1 MRGNIVI
8 NYLASGPAGIEN
20 FTSRAIVNDGILTW
34 VNATVK
40 SPANPLR
47 LHGSPQ
53 WGVLNLRARVAGF
66 YLYTW
71 CSWFFSTNM
80 ETSKVPLR
88 GKVKDA
94 EAEALLKLL
103 RQEKEYN
110 DRLSAPQIHQRIPL
124 PAIGSRASDNKSQQ
138 CKETDPTFITE
149 TLESS
154 RFNSNVEDEKEL
166 LSDSNFLWTTPK
178 TDVNNNVRTPF
189 KEDIYVPPY
198 SWKGQQG
205 VSCTNFNRQRK
216 KSNGRTLPPLE
227 IPSSPSSDL
236 LERPSCPYSSSS
248 KFWDDWRCYGTHRS
262 YSRELS
268 LSAVV

>member
-1 MRGNIVI
+1 
-8 NYLASGPAGIEN
+8 
-20 FTSRAIVNDGILTW
+20 
-34 VNATVK
+34 
-40 SPANPLR
+40 
-47 LHGSPQ
+47 
-53 WGVLNLRARVAGF
+53 
-66 YLYTW
+66 
-71 CSWFFSTNM
+71 M

-110 DRLSAPQIHQRIPL
+110 DRLSAPQIQQRIPL
-124 PAIGSRASDNKSQQ
+124 PAIGSRVSDNKSQQ

-154 RFNSNVEDEKEL
+154 RFNSNVEDDKEL

-178 TDVNNNVRTPF
+178 TEVNNNVRTSF
-189 KEDIYVPPY
+189 QKDIYVPPY

-205 VSCTNFNRQRK
+205 GSCTNFNRQRK

-236 LERPSCPYSSSS
+236 LERPSCPYSSSP
-248 KFWDDWRCYGTHRS
+248 KFWD
-262 YSRELS
+262 E
-268 LSAVV
+268 